1 MVRSLWLRVSEQIDY
16 YDDSIIE
23 SQFKSSSNQ
32 SRSLPGTV
40 FKLKGMPGLLAAAL
54 NEAGRLGP
62 GVFLRAK

>member
-1 MVRSLWLRVSEQIDY
+1 MVRSLWLRVSEHWQIDY

-23 SQFKSSSNQ
+23 SQAQFKSSSNQ

-54 NEAGRLGP
+54 TEAA
-62 GVFLRAK
+62 RAD